1 MGLMPSDIMSEPARN
16 LDLLMHVLELQNEKE
31 RKESATEN
39 ASALMSVWNMK
50 QAEEKRKKDVAEVEE
65 RKKNLLN
72 GD

>member
-1 MGLMPSDIMSEPARN
+1 MGLMPSEIMNEPARN
-16 LDLLMHVLELQNEKE
+16 INVLMHVLELQAEKG

-39 ASALMSVWNMK
+39 ASALMSVWSQK